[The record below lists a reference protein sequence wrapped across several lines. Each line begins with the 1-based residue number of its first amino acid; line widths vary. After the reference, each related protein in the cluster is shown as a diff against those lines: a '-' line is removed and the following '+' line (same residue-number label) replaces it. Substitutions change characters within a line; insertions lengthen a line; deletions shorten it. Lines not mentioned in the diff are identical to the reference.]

1 MPEIFYKLWKH
12 PHQKSVQY
20 AVLILRTRVSTDL
33 YNELIAGQQEGCKLI
48 TSDENGLPVLKSPV
62 IDYVARA
69 ENQRMQLLAHADNV
83 TADWRVELMLGDIS
97 STDKEKLSAW
107 MNYKKEVKAVDTST
121 APEISWPEL
130 PEA

>member
-1 MPEIFYKLWKH
+1 MQEIFYKLWKH

-97 STDKEKLSAW
+97 STDKEKLSALDELQ
-107 MNYKKEVKAVDTST
+107 KEVKAVDTST

>member
-1 MPEIFYKLWKH
+1 
-12 PHQKSVQY
+12 
-20 AVLILRTRVSTDL
+20 
-33 YNELIAGQQEGCKLI
+33 
-48 TSDENGLPVLKSPV
+48 DENGLPVLKSPV

-69 ENQRMQLLAHADNV
+69 ENQRMQLLSHADNV

-107 MNYKKEVKAVDTST
+107 MYYKKEVKAVDTST

-130 PEA
+130 PEV